1 MEPAGTHPGPIG
13 LNAVLRSKDT
23 LPNLKQVIA
32 DSGLTEKRETF
43 NRPLHQL
50 RIDVVK
56 QYHTK
61 VPKPEPI
68 KAGRHQQKLIAY
80 AGMLLAHWTPQHL
93 QTKPPDA
100 TEQALAEQSTKASKY
115 RWKVNAIL
123 PDGSLQVQCPQC
135 AGRASTNAKTW
146 ALRNH
151 PHKPRPEL
159 PVSARIDDEYCCQG
173 MVTVKVEHLDTYQRI
188 PWGTPAWFMRYGNR
202 MQIENVNGM
211 LKSRRGL
218 QGGWCQVLNKTG
230 YNLGALTLAVA
241 HNLRERKRYRHRQQQ
256 KTALP
261 KATTGHRPGA

>member
-1 MEPAGTHPGPIG
+1 MCADRDVNAAINIRARAFPGSGGTI
-13 LNAVLRSKDT
+13 
-23 LPNLKQVIA
+23 
-32 DSGLTEKRETF
+32 
-43 NRPLHQL
+43 
-50 RIDVVK
+50 
-56 QYHTK
+56 
-61 VPKPEPI
+61 
-68 KAGRHQQKLIAY
+68 
-80 AGMLLAHWTPQHL
+80 
-93 QTKPPDA
+93 PDA
-100 TEQALAEQSTKASKY
+100 MRVANL
-115 RWKVNAIL
+115 
-123 PDGSLQVQCPQC
+123 
-135 AGRASTNAKTW
+135 RASTNAKTW

-256 KTALP
+256 KTACQKQPPDTDPAPDELP
-261 KATTGHRPGA
+261 LLTQATRGPP